1 MIGVLFP
8 RFDHPAIE
16 ERYASWQSQL
26 LLRKE
31 DEVELAFYD
40 PEEPSSLSSGFVD
53 TDHILV
59 VTDPLLVPPPR
70 LAWRLRE
77 ILVHTP
83 EVIAAVP
90 VTNESKNPHQRRDAP
105 TPYLT
110 LRELQEMAARLQAEG
125 AEGERVKWDDSDP
138 GAYLIQSSVLDSI
151 DDPPRRALAG
161 RDVVI
166 SRNDYIHRWIDM
178 RAEVRT
184 DLLPLISTDAKSIIE
199 LGCGEAALG
208 AAIKQR
214 QKCRVVGVEIDPHAA
229 AIARKRIDEVYCGDI
244 RHIVEILKE
253 KFDCIVGSEIVEH
266 VDDPW
271 TLLAELHA
279 IATPGGKLI
288 LSVPNIAHASIVG
301 DLLQGRLDYTYIG
314 LTCVGHL
321 RFFTRR
327 SIEEMLTIS
336 GWKNVTI
343 TPQRVPSAGADAVVR
358 GLEAAKIDIAKDD
371 LLATGYYVVAQN
383 RA

>member
-16 ERYASWQSQL
+16 ERYASWQSQQ
-26 LLRKE
+26 LLRRE
-31 DEVELAFYD
+31 EGVELAFYD
-40 PEEPSSLSSGFVD
+40 PEEPASLSAGFVD
-53 TDHILV
+53 SDHILV

-77 ILVHTP
+77 VLVHTP

-90 VTNESKNPHQRRDAP
+90 VSNESKNPHQRRDSP

-110 LRELQEMAARLQAEG
+110 LRELQQMAASLQAEG
-125 AEGERVKWDDSDP
+125 AESERVKWDASDP
-138 GAYLIQSSVLDSI
+138 GAYLIQASVLDSI

-214 QKCRVVGVEIDPHAA
+214 QRCRVVGVEIDPHAA
-229 AIARKRIDEVYCGDI
+229 AIARKRIDEVYCGDVS
-244 RHIVEILKE
+244 HIIEILKE

-279 IATPGGKLI
+279 IATPSGRLI

-301 DLLQGRLDYTYIG
+301 DLLQGRFDYTYIG

-327 SIEEMLTIS
+327 SIEQMLTIA

-343 TPQRVPSAGADAVVR
+343 TPQRVPSDAADALVR
-358 GLEAAKIDIAKDD
+358 ALEAAKIDIAKDD
-371 LLATGYYVVAQN
+371 LLTTGYYVVAQN
-383 RA
+383 RS

>member
-8 RFDHPAIE
+8 RFDHDAIE

-26 LLRKE
+26 LLRRE
-31 DEVELAFYD
+31 EGVELVFYD
-40 PEEPSSLSSGFVD
+40 PEEPSSLSAGFFD
-53 TDHILV
+53 SDHILV

-77 ILVHTP
+77 VLVHTP

-90 VTNESKNPHQRRDAP
+90 VSNESKNPHQRRNAP

-110 LRELQEMAARLQAEG
+110 LRELQQMAAALQAAG
-125 AEGERVKWDDSDP
+125 AESEPVKWDASNP
-138 GAYLIQSSVLDSI
+138 GAYLIQTSVLDAI
-151 DDPPRRALAG
+151 DDPPRRALEG

-166 SRNDYIHRWIDM
+166 SRNDYIHRWIEM
-178 RAEVRT
+178 RAEART
-184 DLLPLISTDAKSIIE
+184 DLLPLISPTAKSIIE

-229 AIARKRIDEVYCGDI
+229 AIARKRIDEVYCGDVQ
-244 RHIVEILKE
+244 HVVEILKE
-253 KFDCIVGSEIVEH
+253 KFECIIGSEIVEH
-266 VDDPW
+266 VEDPW

-279 IATPGGKLI
+279 IATPGGFLI

-301 DLLQGRLDYTYIG
+301 DLLQGRFDYSYIG

-321 RFFTRR
+321 RFFTRQ
-327 SIEEMLTIS
+327 SIEEMLKLT
-336 GWKNVTI
+336 GWRLVSV
-343 TPQRVPSAGADAVVR
+343 TPQRVPSAGADALMR
-358 GLEAAKIDIAKDD
+358 KLEAAKIEVAKDD
-371 LLATGYYVVAQN
+371 LLTTGYYVVAQN
-383 RA
+383 HS

>member
-16 ERYASWQSQL
+16 ERYASWQSQM
-26 LLRKE
+26 LLRQE
-31 DEVELAFYD
+31 DDVELAFYD

-90 VTNESKNPHQRRDAP
+90 VTNESKNPRQHRDAP

-110 LRELQEMAARLQAEG
+110 LRELQQMAARLQAEG
-125 AEGERVKWDDSDP
+125 AEGERVKWDVSDP

-161 RDVVI
+161 REVVI

-199 LGCGEAALG
+199 LGCGQAALG

-214 QKCRVVGVEIDPHAA
+214 QRCRVVGVEIDPHAA
-229 AIARKRIDEVYCGDI
+229 AIARRRIDEVYCGDVT
-244 RHIVEILKE
+244 HIVEILKE

-279 IATPGGKLI
+279 IATPGGRLI

-301 DLLQGRLDYTYIG
+301 DLLKGRFDYTYIG

-327 SIEEMLTIS
+327 SIEEMLMLA
-336 GWKNVTI
+336 GWQIVSV
-343 TPQRVPSAGADAVVR
+343 TPQRVPSAGAEAVVR

-383 RA
+383 RS

>member
-16 ERYASWQSQL
+16 ERYASWQSQM
-26 LLRKE
+26 LLREE
-31 DEVELAFYD
+31 DDVELAFYD

-110 LRELQEMAARLQAEG
+110 LRELQQMASRLQSEG
-125 AEGERVKWDDSDP
+125 AEGERVKWDASDP

-151 DDPPRRALAG
+151 DDPPSRALAG

-208 AAIKQR
+208 AAIKKRQR
-214 QKCRVVGVEIDPHAA
+214 CRVVGVEIDPHAA
-229 AIARKRIDEVYCGDI
+229 SIARKRIDEVYNGDVS
-244 RHIVEILKE
+244 HIVEILKE

-271 TLLAELHA
+271 TLLADLHG
-279 IATPGGKLI
+279 IATPGGYLI
-288 LSVPNIAHASIVG
+288 LSVPNIAHASIIG
-301 DLLQGRLDYTYIG
+301 DLLEGRFDYTYIG

-327 SIEEMLTIS
+327 SIEEMLKLA
-336 GWKNVTI
+336 GWEIVSV
-343 TPQRVPSAGADAVVR
+343 TPQRVPSTGGDAVVR
-358 GLEAAKIDIAKDD
+358 ALEAAKIDIAKDD
-371 LLATGYYVVAQN
+371 LLATGFYVVAQN
-383 RA
+383 RS